1 MNPLQRA
8 AAWLSRV
15 PPAVSGQNGHST
27 TYTAA
32 VGLVH
37 GFGLSE
43 GDALSLLSDWNR
55 SCQPP
60 WSDRELIHKI
70 RDAASKPHDKPAGH
84 LLHASGSPQHDP
96 CSSDQHP
103 HPTPPTRSS
112 NDS

>member
-8 AAWLSRV
+8 AAWLSKV

-84 LLHASGSPQHDP
+84 LLHASGSPQHTDL
-96 CSSDQHP
+96 
-103 HPTPPTRSS
+103 T
-112 NDS
+112 

>member
-8 AAWLSRV
+8 AAWLSKV

-70 RDAASKPHDKPAGH
+70 RDAASKPHSGFDHIVH
-84 LLHASGSPQHDP
+84 LIVWVNFRECFQSGYNLLID
-96 CSSDQHP
+96 
-103 HPTPPTRSS
+103 
-112 NDS
+112 